1 MPKRTPPKDKIPMS
15 ELLKQKELT
24 VAEAAQV
31 LELSNRTVYTLIE
44 ENALTVTR
52 RKTALRGVFVSTS
65 SVVNYARNVQLR
77 NLSFKSSN

>member
-1 MPKRTPPKDKIPMS
+1 MAKKLPQRKPDMS
-15 ELLKQKELT
+15 ELLKKKELT

-31 LELSNRTVYTLIE
+31 LELARPTVYRLID

-52 RKTALRGVFVSTS
+52 RKTATMGIFLSTA

-77 NLSFKSSN
+77 NLSFKSS